1 MIPSFLL
8 SLKGLQQSDIAK
20 QVENRGLSVR
30 ETEQWVRR
38 LLEPHKPRIE
48 SKKIDPNIRHLQDDL
63 SDKLGAGVQI
73 QHQASGKGK
82 MVISYNSL
90 DELDGILAHIK

>member
-1 MIPSFLL
+1 MLVEKGQLEMGHARALL

-20 QVENRGLSVR
+20 QVENRGLSV
-30 ETEQWVRR
+30 
-38 LLEPHKPRIE
+38 LEPHKPRIE